1 MLDLEA
7 RKTWRQEV
15 AQSGGGGQNTA
26 GQQGKKKMNDRDTEE
41 DSLLGG
47 SEYNR
52 GTERKGEEQEDT
64 MKRKTAR
71 DARGRSRKE
80 W

>member
-1 MLDLEA
+1 MDLEA
-7 RKTWRQEV
+7 RKTWRQEA

-26 GQQGKKKMNDRDTEE
+26 GQQGKKKMNDRDTEK

>member
-7 RKTWRQEV
+7 RKTWRQEA
-15 AQSGGGGQNTA
+15 AQSGGGGQNTV
-26 GQQGKKKMNDRDTEE
+26 GQQGKKKMNDRDTEK

-52 GTERKGEEQEDT
+52 GTERNGEEQKKCNEEKNG
-64 MKRKTAR
+64 MGCKREK
-71 DARGRSRKE
+71 
-80 W
+80 

>member
-7 RKTWRQEV
+7 RKTWRQEA

-26 GQQGKKKMNDRDTEE
+26 GQQGKKKMNDRDTEK

-52 GTERKGEEQEDT
+52 GTERNGEEQKKCNEEKNGT
-64 MKRKTAR
+64 GC
-71 DARGRSRKE
+71 GREK
-80 W
+80 